1 MTKKSVP
8 LIFSSRQY
16 YTTNSTFLNN
26 GTGWVDLALDNI
38 TTSLKVYTKKIPFV
52 TFDLV
57 KIYKN
62 ESKFVLLTFEPNK
75 TAIFEI
81 NGQTYERKTNDF
93 GTCELAINLNP
104 GNYTIKTTFDNITVE
119 NTIEVLPTLIA
130 DNLVKFFRNES
141 QFYISLIDGTGN
153 FVPNATITMNING
166 VFYNRTTNE
175 NGTAKLNINLNPG
188 EYILTA
194 IDPLTGLMISY
205 NITVLPVLTADD
217 INMTYNDGTQFRAKL
232 VDGQGNPLENAGITF
247 NINGVFY
254 TRYTNSSGIACL
266 NINLMP
272 GEYII
277 TSQYENAVISNK
289 ITISTKED

>member
-1 MTKKSVP
+1 M
-8 LIFSSRQY
+8 
-16 YTTNSTFLNN
+16 
-26 GTGWVDLALDNI
+26 DLALDNI

-175 NGTAKLNINLNPG
+175 NRTAKLNINLNPG

-194 IDPLTGLMISY
+194 IDPLTGLMIYY